1 MLRRTLLTSLLATP
15 ALAQTALAQ
24 PAWPTR
30 PVRFIVPF
38 AAGGPVDVPA
48 RFLAEYLAP
57 RLGQPVIVEN
67 RSGAGG
73 AVGVQAV
80 MAATDGHSLLFG
92 TGSIAIQPALQPD
105 IGYDPLRD
113 LTPISLVSE
122 SPMAFSAP
130 ANGRITSLP
139 QLIAFARAN
148 PGKVTYGSSG
158 TGTTTHMVGALFA
171 LRAGVEMVHV
181 PYRGAGQMIGGF
193 LAGDLDLMIGEAST
207 VLPHVREGRA
217 IAVAQTAAE
226 RSPVL
231 PNAPT
236 LEETIPGTAMPIWFA
251 LCGSRATPPEAAARL
266 VREMAPLRDG
276 SDLAQRM
283 AANGAKLL
291 LTEPQVLR
299 QRLEREV
306 PLWRQVVQQA
316 GIKAE

>member
-1 MLRRTLLTSLLATP
+1 
-15 ALAQTALAQ
+15 
-24 PAWPTR
+24 
-30 PVRFIVPF
+30 
-38 AAGGPVDVPA
+38 
-48 RFLAEYLAP
+48 
-57 RLGQPVIVEN
+57 
-67 RSGAGG
+67 
-73 AVGVQAV
+73 
-80 MAATDGHSLLFG
+80 
-92 TGSIAIQPALQPD
+92 
-105 IGYDPLRD
+105 
-113 LTPISLVSE
+113 
-122 SPMAFSAP
+122 
-130 ANGRITSLP
+130 LP

-158 TGTTTHMVGALFA
+158 TGTTTLMVGALFA

-217 IAVAQTAAE
+217 IAIAQTGAQ

-236 LEETIPGTAMPIWFA
+236 LEEAIPGTAMPIWFA

-266 VREMAPLRDG
+266 VQEMAPLRDG

-283 AANGAKLL
+283 AANGAKLIL
-291 LTEPQVLR
+291 SEPQVLR